1 MQSSP
6 SSSLY
11 TSFSN
16 AEIAPYIDNGKLH
29 QHDFFELMFV
39 IEGTVYQNIE
49 YERHVYPA
57 GSCCLIN
64 TNTQHIEE
72 YHNASRILFLQLS
85 KILPETCLPR
95 NNISDGRRPLQ
106 WTDEEFLS
114 PDFASENPAQKEYID
129 FIPLRDASWVKQYIH
144 SIFEKMFHE
153 IQEPVFGS
161 SFRLCA
167 FVWNCSG
174 ICLTKITITTHP
186 SNPELNQKEYCLNS
200 SHNL

>member
-1 MQSSP
+1 
-6 SSSLY
+6 
-11 TSFSN
+11 
-16 AEIAPYIDNGKLH
+16 
-29 QHDFFELMFV
+29 MFV

-85 KILPETCLPR
+85 KNFAR
-95 NNISDGRRPLQ
+95 NLFTAEQYFPTEDALCNGLMKNFFLQ
-106 WTDEEFLS
+106 TLHQK
-114 PDFASENPAQKEYID
+114 NPAQKEYID